1 MAIWVGLTGGIGS
14 GKSAA
19 AQYFA
24 DLGVPRIDADA
35 VAHALTDS
43 DGIALPKIRQLFGDR
58 FFDNQG
64 MLKRDML
71 RKEVFASNTQKT
83 LLESVMLPLI
93 FSEIK
98 KQQETFNDTPY
109 GIVEIPLLT
118 EKRQFMKLIQRV
130 LTISAP
136 LEERIVRVMKRSGLS
151 RKAVSDIICHQAE
164 DRDRL
169 LLTDDALLNDGNM
182 KHLHDK
188 IRRLH
193 TFYSSI
199 FTMQQIQEKHHG

>member
-1 MAIWVGLTGGIGS
+1 
-14 GKSAA
+14 
-19 AQYFA
+19 
-24 DLGVPRIDADA
+24 
-35 VAHALTDS
+35 
-43 DGIALPKIRQLFGDR
+43 
-58 FFDNQG
+58 

-98 KQQETFNDTPY
+98 KQQETFNDAPY
-109 GIVEIPLLT
+109 GIVEIPLLI

-151 RKAVSDIICHQAE
+151 
-164 DRDRL
+164 
-169 LLTDDALLNDGNM
+169 LTDDALLNDGNI

>member
-43 DGIALPKIRQLFGDR
+43 DGIALPKIRQLFGYR
-58 FFDNQG
+58 FFDDQG
-64 MLKRDML
+64 VLKRDML

-98 KQQETFNDTPY
+98 KQQETFNGAPY
-109 GIVEIPLLT
+109 GIVEIP
-118 EKRQFMKLIQRV
+118 V
-130 LTISAP
+130 LTISTP

-151 RKAVSDIICHQAE
+151 RKAVSDIIRHQAE

-169 LLTDDALLNDGNM
+169 LLTDDALLNDGNI

>member
-1 MAIWVGLTGGIGS
+1 
-14 GKSAA
+14 
-19 AQYFA
+19 
-24 DLGVPRIDADA
+24 
-35 VAHALTDS
+35 
-43 DGIALPKIRQLFGDR
+43 
-58 FFDNQG
+58 
-64 MLKRDML
+64 
-71 RKEVFASNTQKT
+71 
-83 LLESVMLPLI
+83 
-93 FSEIK
+93 
-98 KQQETFNDTPY
+98 
-109 GIVEIPLLT
+109 
-118 EKRQFMKLIQRV
+118 MKLIQRV

-151 RKAVSDIICHQAE
+151 RKAVLDIIRHQAE

>member
-58 FFDNQG
+58 FFDDQG
-64 MLKRDML
+64 VLNRDML

-83 LLESVMLPLI
+83 LLESVMFPLI

-98 KQQETFNDTPY
+98 KQQETFNDAPY
-109 GIVEIPLLT
+109 GIVEIPLLI

-151 RKAVSDIICHQAE
+151 RKAVSDIIRHQAE
-164 DRDRL
+164 DRL
-169 LLTDDALLNDGNM
+169 LLADDALLNDGNI

>member
-1 MAIWVGLTGGIGS
+1 
-14 GKSAA
+14 
-19 AQYFA
+19 
-24 DLGVPRIDADA
+24 
-35 VAHALTDS
+35 
-43 DGIALPKIRQLFGDR
+43 
-58 FFDNQG
+58 
-64 MLKRDML
+64 ML

-98 KQQETFNDTPY
+98 KQQETFNDAPY
-109 GIVEIPLLT
+109 GIVEIPLLI

-151 RKAVSDIICHQAE
+151 RKAVSDIIRHQAE

-169 LLTDDALLNDGNM
+169 LLADDALLNDGNM